1 MMKKALVLLCCSVLP
16 VGGVLADTA
25 IETVE
30 KAAAEAMANDQ
41 AQEAG
46 NVAIMEK
53 EVDSAEKPREGIER
67 YEQFKASKEK
77 ASTD

>member
-1 MMKKALVLLCCSVLP
+1 MKKTLLVLCCSVLP
-16 VGGVLADTA
+16 LGSVLADTA

-46 NVAIMEK
+46 NVAIMGK
-53 EVDSAEKPREGIER
+53 EVESAEKPREGIER
-67 YEQFKASKEK
+67 YEQFEKSLEK
-77 ASTD
+77 AKTD